1 MLLLAMLSLKTSNQ
15 FFLINMLGVTK
26 ELRDVYGLSI
36 WYRLPIFLSF
46 RVICWPLY
54 SMYLRK
60 LNHNLLLREKDAKRH
75 NTQSIVN
82 EASTLSGLKE
92 LLQPIL

>member
-1 MLLLAMLSLKTSNQ
+1 MW
-15 FFLINMLGVTK
+15 
-26 ELRDVYGLSI
+26 DVNGLSP
-36 WYRLPIFLSF
+36 WYRLPILEFQSNMLAF
-46 RVICWPLY
+46 IFQGLYIPRPLY

-60 LNHNLLLREKDAKRH
+60 LNRNLLLREKDAKRH

-92 LLQPIL
+92 FLQPIL

>member
-1 MLLLAMLSLKTSNQ
+1 MHLLAMHSLKTSNQ
-15 FFLINMLGVTK
+15 LFLINMLGVTK
-26 ELRDVYGLSI
+26 ECGMYMVYHHGTDYQYS
-36 WYRLPIFLSF
+36 SS

-60 LNHNLLLREKDAKRH
+60 LNRNLLLREKDAKRH

-92 LLQPIL
+92 FLQPIL

>member
-1 MLLLAMLSLKTSNQ
+1 MW
-15 FFLINMLGVTK
+15 
-26 ELRDVYGLSI
+26 DVYGLSP
-36 WYRLPIFLSF
+36 WYRLPILLSS

-60 LNHNLLLREKDAKRH
+60 LNCNLLLREKDAKRH

-92 LLQPIL
+92 FLQPIL